1 MIRSPHLRDRTRPT
15 IGLVQKACRTSKLKA
30 HMTTMLQKSAA
41 IATSS
46 PWSDCLRI
54 AVSIPALQALNRATP
69 RAALRD
75 PLDRHRRAQ
84 ISDSGRTGFGLS
96 TDRTTDP
103 PCHSRDHFEVYPSL
117 SAATSPSNMT
127 ATSQIAPAREASDQV
142 YASPGYEASV
152 TNLSR
157 VTISSDRVFSDGAAL
172 ELATM
177 TGSVSQGFTA
187 TPAKGV

>member
-1 MIRSPHLRDRTRPT
+1 MISSTD
-15 IGLVQKACRTSKLKA
+15 IG
-30 HMTTMLQKSAA
+30 
-41 IATSS
+41 
-46 PWSDCLRI
+46 
-54 AVSIPALQALNRATP
+54 
-69 RAALRD
+69 ALRFQI
-75 PLDRHRRAQ
+75 LHERASVSQ
-84 ISDSGRTGFGLS
+84 RTERPIHLA
-96 TDRTTDP
+96 TQEI
-103 PCHSRDHFEVYPSL
+103 HFEVYPSL